1 MKKAE
6 LQKLLDKRRY
16 IKSEKAKKDLSGFM
30 EYCDYCVMRKTEFQ
44 VTEKD
49 GKAFFEIVPNGCRK
63 PQKIREKY
71 SLCGK
76 AYIKRDHER
85 RRVK

>member
-1 MKKAE
+1 MKKVE
-6 LQKLLDKRRY
+6 LQKALDKRKY
-16 IKSEKAKKDLSGFM
+16 IKSEKQKRDLSGFM
-30 EYCDYCVMRKTEFQ
+30 DYCEYCNMRKTEFQ

-49 GKAFFEIVPNGCRK
+49 GKAFFEIVPKGCRK
-63 PQKIREKY
+63 SQEIREKY

-85 RRVK
+85 RRSK